1 MQNWVPQPPEA
12 AAKLAAAA
20 QHMSF
25 LDVSGRLNVPTPAAA
40 TRHSRKP
47 GDGDDDSDY
56 DALLRSVARAVAEAR
71 DASFK
76 VTEDDGTV
84 SNWQEFARKT
94 VHMIAKQGRKQ
105 FMAEDFSCLIGAIFK
120 FGRL

>member
-1 MQNWVPQPPEA
+1 MAEA
-12 AAKLAAAA
+12 
-20 QHMSF
+20 
-25 LDVSGRLNVPTPAAA
+25 
-40 TRHSRKP
+40 
-47 GDGDDDSDY
+47 GDGDDDNDY